1 MCGLHFCFITALLY
15 ILPPKRKYEG
25 QKHLLK
31 YTLVYSLDC
40 GDATGKPTQFL
51 QQMNDL
57 KGKTRTATDQERQK
71 TSVREQGKKEGKKK
85 LKVSLHVRD
94 FNALS

>member
-71 TSVREQGKKEGKKK
+71 TSVRESKERRKE
-85 LKVSLHVRD
+85 RR
-94 FNALS
+94 N